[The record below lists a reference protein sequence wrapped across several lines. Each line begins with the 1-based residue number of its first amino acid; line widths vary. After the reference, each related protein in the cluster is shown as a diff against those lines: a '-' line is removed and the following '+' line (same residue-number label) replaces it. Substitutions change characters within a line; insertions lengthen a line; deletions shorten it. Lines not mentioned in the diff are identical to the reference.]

1 MIVKGSARDVVLQM
15 PLLVPCPVTRR
26 SSPAED
32 YMATLSGVSSLIDQQ
47 QQLLRMFQS
56 SSNTS
61 NNTTTTTTNNNKS
74 NNNNSSKSNNKTVS
88 DEKVAETA
96 GEDLAASSSSSM
108 QTLRRIMEIEELR
121 KFSDI
126 LESKLEG
133 KHIK

>member
-1 MIVKGSARDVVLQM
+1 MQM

-61 NNTTTTTTNNNKS
+61 NNNNN

>member
-1 MIVKGSARDVVLQM
+1 MQM

-56 SSNTS
+56 SS
-61 NNTTTTTTNNNKS
+61 TTTNTTNNNNS
-74 NNNNSSKSNNKTVS
+74 SSSKSNNKTVS

-96 GEDLAASSSSSM
+96 GEDLAASSSSM

-133 KHIK
+133 KHTK

>member
-1 MIVKGSARDVVLQM
+1 M

-56 SSNTS
+56 SS
-61 NNTTTTTTNNNKS
+61 TTTNTTTNNNS
-74 NNNNSSKSNNKTVS
+74 SSKSNNKTVS

-96 GEDLAASSSSSM
+96 GEDLAATSSSM

-133 KHIK
+133 KHTK

>member
-1 MIVKGSARDVVLQM
+1 MQM

-56 SSNTS
+56 SS
-61 NNTTTTTTNNNKS
+61 TTTNTTS
-74 NNNNSSKSNNKTVS
+74 NNNNSSSSKSSSSKSNNKTVS

-96 GEDLAASSSSSM
+96 GEDLAGSSSSM

-133 KHIK
+133 KHTK

>member
-1 MIVKGSARDVVLQM
+1 MQM

-56 SSNTS
+56 SSAT
-61 NNTTTTTTNNNKS
+61 NTTTTT

>member
-61 NNTTTTTTNNNKS
+61 NTNTTTNN

>member
-61 NNTTTTTTNNNKS
+61 NNTTTT
-74 NNNNSSKSNNKTVS
+74 NNNNNSSSKSNNKTVS

>member
-61 NNTTTTTTNNNKS
+61 NNTTTTTNNNN

>member
-1 MIVKGSARDVVLQM
+1 MQM

-61 NNTTTTTTNNNKS
+61 TTTNNN
-74 NNNNSSKSNNKTVS
+74 NNSKRNNKTVS

>member
-1 MIVKGSARDVVLQM
+1 MQM

-56 SSNTS
+56 SSTTTN
-61 NNTTTTTTNNNKS
+61 TTTTTNNNNS
-74 NNNNSSKSNNKTVS
+74 SSSSKSNNKTVS

-96 GEDLAASSSSSM
+96 GEDLATSSSSM

-133 KHIK
+133 KHTK

>member
-1 MIVKGSARDVVLQM
+1 MQM

-56 SSNTS
+56 SS
-61 NNTTTTTTNNNKS
+61 TTTNTTTTNNNS
-74 NNNNSSKSNNKTVS
+74 NSSSKSNNKTVS

-96 GEDLAASSSSSM
+96 GEDLAATSSSM

-133 KHIK
+133 KHTK

>member
-1 MIVKGSARDVVLQM
+1 M
-15 PLLVPCPVTRR
+15 
-26 SSPAED
+26 
-32 YMATLSGVSSLIDQQ
+32 
-47 QQLLRMFQS
+47 
-56 SSNTS
+56 
-61 NNTTTTTTNNNKS
+61 
-74 NNNNSSKSNNKTVS
+74 S

>member
-1 MIVKGSARDVVLQM
+1 MQM

-56 SSNTS
+56 SS
-61 NNTTTTTTNNNKS
+61 TTTNS
-74 NNNNSSKSNNKTVS
+74 NNNNNSSSKSNNKTVS

-96 GEDLAASSSSSM
+96 GEDLAATSSSM

-126 LESKLEG
+126 LESKLGG
-133 KHIK
+133 KHTK

>member
-1 MIVKGSARDVVLQM
+1 MQM

-26 SSPAED
+26 STPAED

-56 SSNTS
+56 SS
-61 NNTTTTTTNNNKS
+61 TTTNTTS
-74 NNNNSSKSNNKTVS
+74 NNNNNSSSSKSNNKTVS

-96 GEDLAASSSSSM
+96 GEDLAGSSSSM

-133 KHIK
+133 KHTK

>member
-1 MIVKGSARDVVLQM
+1 MIVKDSARDVVLQM

-61 NNTTTTTTNNNKS
+61 NTTTTNN

>member
-1 MIVKGSARDVVLQM
+1 MQM

-56 SSNTS
+56 SS
-61 NNTTTTTTNNNKS
+61 TTTTTTNTTS
-74 NNNNSSKSNNKTVS
+74 NNNNNSSSSKSNNKTVS

-96 GEDLAASSSSSM
+96 GEDLATSSSSM

-133 KHIK
+133 KHTK

>member
-56 SSNTS
+56 SSNT
-61 NNTTTTTTNNNKS
+61 TTNTTTTNNN
-74 NNNNSSKSNNKTVS
+74 NSSSKTNNKTVS

-96 GEDLAASSSSSM
+96 GEDLAASSSSSI

>member
-61 NNTTTTTTNNNKS
+61 NNTTTTNN

>member
-1 MIVKGSARDVVLQM
+1 MQM

-61 NNTTTTTTNNNKS
+61 NNTNTTTTT

-96 GEDLAASSSSSM
+96 GEDLAASPSSSM

>member
-61 NNTTTTTTNNNKS
+61 NNTTTNN

>member
-61 NNTTTTTTNNNKS
+61 NNTS
-74 NNNNSSKSNNKTVS
+74 NNNNNNNNNSSSSKSNNKTVS

>member
-61 NNTTTTTTNNNKS
+61 NNTTTTTTTN

>member
-1 MIVKGSARDVVLQM
+1 MQM

-56 SSNTS
+56 SS
-61 NNTTTTTTNNNKS
+61 TTTNTTTTNNN
-74 NNNNSSKSNNKTVS
+74 NNNSSSSSSSKSNNKTVS

-96 GEDLAASSSSSM
+96 GEDLATSSSSM

-133 KHIK
+133 KHTK

>member
-32 YMATLSGVSSLIDQQ
+32 YMATLSGVSSMIDQQ

-56 SSNTS
+56 SSTT
-61 NNTTTTTTNNNKS
+61 NTTTIN

>member
-1 MIVKGSARDVVLQM
+1 MQM

-56 SSNTS
+56 SS
-61 NNTTTTTTNNNKS
+61 TTTNTTNNNNS
-74 NNNNSSKSNNKTVS
+74 SSSKSNNKTVS

-96 GEDLAASSSSSM
+96 GEDLAATSSSM

-133 KHIK
+133 KHTK

>member
-1 MIVKGSARDVVLQM
+1 MQM

-56 SSNTS
+56 SS
-61 NNTTTTTTNNNKS
+61 TTTNTTTTNNNNS
-74 NNNNSSKSNNKTVS
+74 SSKSNNKTVS

-96 GEDLAASSSSSM
+96 GEDLATSSSSM

-133 KHIK
+133 KHTK

>member
-61 NNTTTTTTNNNKS
+61 NNTTTTTTNNN

>member
-1 MIVKGSARDVVLQM
+1 MQM

-56 SSNTS
+56 SS
-61 NNTTTTTTNNNKS
+61 TTTNTTTNNNS
-74 NNNNSSKSNNKTVS
+74 SSSSSSKSNNKTVS

-96 GEDLAASSSSSM
+96 GEDLATSSSSM

-133 KHIK
+133 KHTK

>member
-56 SSNTS
+56 SSNTTT
-61 NNTTTTTTNNNKS
+61 NTTTTTNNNNS
-74 NNNNSSKSNNKTVS
+74 SSKSNNKTVS

>member
-61 NNTTTTTTNNNKS
+61 NNTTTTTTT
-74 NNNNSSKSNNKTVS
+74 NNNNNSSSKSNNKTVS

>member
-1 MIVKGSARDVVLQM
+1 MIVEGSARDVVLQM

-61 NNTTTTTTNNNKS
+61 NNTTTTTTNNNNN

>member
-1 MIVKGSARDVVLQM
+1 MQM

-61 NNTTTTTTNNNKS
+61 NNTTT
-74 NNNNSSKSNNKTVS
+74 NNSSKSNNKTVS

>member
-61 NNTTTTTTNNNKS
+61 NNTTTT

>member
-1 MIVKGSARDVVLQM
+1 MQM

-61 NNTTTTTTNNNKS
+61 NNTTT
-74 NNNNSSKSNNKTVS
+74 NNNNTSSKSNNKTVS

>member
-61 NNTTTTTTNNNKS
+61 NNTTTTT
-74 NNNNSSKSNNKTVS
+74 NNNNNNSSSKSNNKTVS